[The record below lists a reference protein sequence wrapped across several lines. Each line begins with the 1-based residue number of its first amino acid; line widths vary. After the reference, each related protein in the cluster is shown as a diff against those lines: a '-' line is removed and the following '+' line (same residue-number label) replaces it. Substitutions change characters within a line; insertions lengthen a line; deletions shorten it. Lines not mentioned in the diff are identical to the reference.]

1 LSHEAQIAHRDR
13 AGELAAVLWD
23 MDGTLVDTEP
33 YWIEAEFA
41 IVEEHGGTWSHEHA
55 LNLVGNDLIVSG
67 RYIRE
72 HSGIELEPDEI
83 VEQLLDRV
91 VGCVERRVPWRP
103 GAPELLADL
112 RAHGVR
118 CAMVT
123 MSYRR
128 FVDPIL
134 AALPAGTFEVVV
146 TGDAVTRGKPHPEP
160 YETAAALLGVPPAA
174 TVAVEDSNTGAR
186 SAESAGCTVLVVPN
200 HVPVLPGHRRI
211 FGESLDDLD
220 FSTFPRP
227 ISD

>member
-1 LSHEAQIAHRDR
+1 
-13 AGELAAVLWD
+13 

-41 IVEEHGGTWSHEHA
+41 LVEEHGGTWSHEHA
-55 LNLVGNDLIVSG
+55 LNLVGNDLIESG

-91 VGCVERRVPWRP
+91 VACVERQVPWRP
-103 GAPELLADL
+103 GARELLADL
-112 RAHGVR
+112 RAHDVR

-134 AALPAGTFEVVV
+134 AALPAGSFEVVV

-160 YETAAALLGVPPAA
+160 YLTAAALLGVPPAA

-211 FGESLDDLD
+211 FRETLDDLD

-227 ISD
+227 ISG